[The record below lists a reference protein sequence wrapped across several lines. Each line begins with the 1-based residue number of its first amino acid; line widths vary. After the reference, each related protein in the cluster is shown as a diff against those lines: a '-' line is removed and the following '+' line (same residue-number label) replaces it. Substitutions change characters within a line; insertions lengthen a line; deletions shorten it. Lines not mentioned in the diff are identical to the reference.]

1 MANCPICCDTYT
13 SQLRKP
19 VCCPYCNESAC
30 SVCTKKYLTDG
41 VLDAHCMMCRRAWN
55 DEFLD
60 LNFTRAFRIGPYKKH
75 REHVLM
81 EREIAILPTRQ
92 PRVEARLKVR
102 DTEVLIRDVNKEL
115 QALEVAR
122 SKILRRSHRLTA
134 QLTRYTAESE
144 GRPPPAWTLTEG
156 EKAATPERAKFIM
169 KCPDGECRGFL
180 STAYKCGTCQL
191 WACPDC
197 LVMKGLDKDSPHTC
211 DPGQK
216 DSVALIIKE
225 SRPCPKCGER
235 ISKVDGCFAADTE
248 ILLWNGETKM
258 SQDIVVGDE
267 LVGDDG
273 TIRIVQE
280 TCSGEDEMYEV
291 TQTKG
296 MSYTVNSKHKLAL
309 KPRVSISKENNG
321 HVLKWIDPV
330 TLTNTSKQFSTVE
343 DAEVYMIL
351 VEEYMKLSQTVKDR
365 LYGYKGD
372 SIHWPKKDVSLDPY
386 IMGVWIGDGINN
398 GVDFACCPE
407 KDPEIITALLDWC
420 KRNECELLHDD
431 MYRFRVRR
439 AGENWKREAITR
451 GVTSATCKGCSKKKC
466 SLCDLPKE
474 EVVYNKGITNKN
486 TLKDKLDHY
495 GLIRNKHI
503 PHDYLVNDR
512 QTRLEFLA
520 GLVDT
525 DGYLGAEGKRIMISQ
540 SNHKIGKQIEL
551 LARSLGF
558 VVSVDIL
565 KKENVTFPGVEA
577 KTYAPHYR
585 VCISGQNLSDI
596 PTRVARKKCVNSSPN
611 KDWLK
616 TSISVKPVGR
626 GRYFGWNVGGNHRFM
641 SKDVSVLV
649 NCDQMFCTECHTA
662 FSWVTGQVV
671 NGVIHNPHY
680 YEFLRKQGN
689 GVAPRNAGDV
699 PCGGVPY
706 YRAIHLALT
715 TVTPA
720 TQRIVLAIH
729 RLTAEVADQRIQMY
743 QGAFNVDDN
752 GDLGMMYLM
761 KEISKEAMQTE
772 LAKRELKRNK
782 HLAIRGVLEMFVN
795 TSTMMLNNI
804 VNTPPADEA
813 AFAMTLMEYDNL
825 RTYVNESLMNV
836 SRMKSCSV
844 PQIGDKWEWKQFN
857 KIGPKPKASAASAA
871 QPPKLQRPT
880 AAERREQAAQA
891 LVQQQEAEQE
901 RAAQTAQDAE
911 AAEARQDQERA
922 AQDAAIDAAIDSAAT
937 SIVNA
942 LTALRQEP
950 SP

>member
-1 MANCPICCDTYT
+1 MVASIPAKIEFCLSLLSKVPSRNMASCPICCDKYT
-13 SQLRKP
+13 IQLRKP
-19 VCCPYCNESAC
+19 VACGYCEYSAC
-30 SVCTKKYLTDG
+30 SVCLKKYLTDG
-41 VLDAHCMMCRRAWN
+41 GLDAHCMSCRRAWN

-60 LNFTRAFRIGPYKKH
+60 MNFTRAFRTGPYKKH

-92 PRVEARLKVR
+92 PRVEAKLKVR
-102 DTEVLIRDVNKEL
+102 ETEGEIRQINKQL
-115 QALEVAR
+115 QELEVAR
-122 SKILRRSHRLTA
+122 AKILRTSHRLSA
-134 QLTRYTAESE
+134 RMTRYTAESE

-180 STAYKCGTCQL
+180 STAYKCGTCQN

-197 LVMKGLDKDSPHTC
+197 LIVKGKDKDAEHTC
-211 DPGQK
+211 DAGQK
-216 DSVALIIKE
+216 ESVAMIIKE

-235 ISKVDGCFAADTE
+235 ISKIDGCFAADTE

-291 TQTKG
+291 TQTRG

-309 KPRVSISKENNG
+309 KPYVFISKVNNG
-321 HVLKWIDPV
+321 HTLKWVDPIS
-330 TLTNTSKQFSTVE
+330 LTNVSKQFSTVE
-343 DAEVYMIL
+343 DAEIYMTTLDLPEVLEIM
-351 VEEYMKLSQTVKDR
+351 VEKYMELSQAVKDR

-372 SIHWPKKDVSLDPY
+372 SINWPKKNVVLDPY

-398 GVDFACCPE
+398 GVDFACCSE
-407 KDPEIITALLDWC
+407 KDPEIVKALLDWC
-420 KRNECELLHDD
+420 NKNECELLHDD

-451 GVTSATCKGCSKKKC
+451 GATSATCKGCSKKKC
-466 SLCDLPKE
+466 ELCDLPSE
-474 EVVYNKGITNKN
+474 EIVYKKGVTNKN

-495 GLIRNKHI
+495 GLIQNKHI
-503 PHDYLVNDR
+503 PQDYLVNDR
-512 QTRLEFLA
+512 ETRLQLLA

-525 DGYLGAEGKRIMISQ
+525 DGYLGSEGKRIMISQ
-540 SNHKIGKQIEL
+540 SNHKIGQQIEL

-565 KKENVTFPGVEA
+565 KKENVSFPGVEA
-577 KTYAPHYR
+577 KTYDPHYR

-596 PTRVARKKCVNSSPN
+596 PTRVARKRCANSSPN

-616 TSISVKPVGR
+616 TSIDVKPVGR

-641 SKDVSVLV
+641 SKDVSVLI
-649 NCDQMFCTECHTA
+649 NCDQMFCVECHTA
-662 FSWVTGQVV
+662 FSWQTGAVV

-680 YEFLRKQGN
+680 YEFLRNQGN
-689 GVAPRNAGDV
+689 GTAPRNAGDV

-706 YRAIHLALT
+706 YTHLATAIRLLREPT
-715 TVTPA
+715 R
-720 TQRIVLAIH
+720 RIIMSIH
-729 RLTAEVADQRIQMY
+729 RLTAEITDQRIQMY
-743 QGAFNVDDN
+743 QGAFNINDN
-752 GDLGMMYLM
+752 GDLGVLYLM
-761 KEISKEAMQTE
+761 KEITKEAMQTE

-782 HLAIRGVLEMFVN
+782 HLAIRAVLEMFVN
-795 TSTMMLNNI
+795 TSTMMLNNMI
-804 VNTPPADEA
+804 NEQPTDDA
-813 AFAMTLMEYDNL
+813 AFENTILEYTNL
-825 RTYVNESLMNV
+825 RKYVNESLMNV
-836 SRMKSCSV
+836 SKMKSCSV

-857 KIGPKPKASAASAA
+857 KVAPARRTAGTAPA
-871 QPPKLQRPT
+871 T
-880 AAERREQAAQA
+880 AAPP
-891 LVQQQEAEQE
+891 EAIGE
-901 RAAQTAQDAE
+901 
-911 AAEARQDQERA
+911 
-922 AQDAAIDAAIDSAAT
+922 
-937 SIVNA
+937 
-942 LTALRQEP
+942 
-950 SP
+950 